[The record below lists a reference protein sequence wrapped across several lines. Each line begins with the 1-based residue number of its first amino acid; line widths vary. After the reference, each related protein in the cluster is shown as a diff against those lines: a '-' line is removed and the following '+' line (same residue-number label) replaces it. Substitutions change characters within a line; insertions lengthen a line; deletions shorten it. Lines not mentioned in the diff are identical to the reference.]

1 MTMHEEWLMALAEDR
16 AIGRAEKNRS
26 EVAGA
31 PIGLLT
37 FLAFIFLM
45 GGVTS
50 LFVFSAFYVASH
62 VMDLPFLGQFFGP

>member
-1 MTMHEEWLMALAEDR
+1 MHDEWWFMALADR
-16 AIGRAEKNRS
+16 PIGRAEKNRS

-45 GGVTS
+45 GGVSS